1 MKIAFEDPV
10 PETIYTICYT
20 SGTTGFPKGA
30 MLTHRSFVANTDGLN
45 KFDGCLFQFLD
56 TDVYISYLP
65 LAHVFER

>member
-1 MKIAFEDPV
+1 
-10 PETIYTICYT
+10 
-20 SGTTGFPKGA
+20 

-45 KFDGCLFQFLD
+45 KFDGGLFQFLD